1 VNDGHGATA
10 VEELT
15 QIWQRMLQ
23 RSPIGPDDD
32 FFDLGGT
39 ELLADRLF
47 AEIAQARGRE
57 LPSATICYAPTIGT
71 LAALLEQPTL
81 PRFSPFLQLKTGSE
95 KPPIFI
101 APGVG
106 GRASFSPLARH
117 IHTGHP
123 IYGIQAKGVDGLEEP
138 FERVESMAT
147 FYLDALKQVQPR
159 GPYILVGYSFGGLL
173 ALEMAQRLFDGG
185 EKIALLV
192 LMDTYPHPRYF
203 PPSERLRLIAK
214 RMRSRISHVKQ
225 MPLGRV
231 FSLSIRALERR
242 LRRVG
247 ARPRTPSTETSRL
260 SFAET
265 LSLVEA
271 SNFIAMAHYRPRF
284 YRGKIRFVRP
294 EGDNYLPSDP
304 AALWKGLAAELD
316 VEIVPGD
323 HLGMVNTHFES
334 LAAVLTRYVK
344 EAVDTK

>member
-1 VNDGHGATA
+1 M
-10 VEELT
+10 
-15 QIWQRMLQ
+15 R
-23 RSPIGPDDD
+23 
-32 FFDLGGT
+32 
-39 ELLADRLF
+39 
-47 AEIAQARGRE
+47 
-57 LPSATICYAPTIGT
+57 
-71 LAALLEQPTL
+71 AL
-81 PRFSPFLQLKTGSE
+81 K
-95 KPPIFI
+95 
-101 APGVG
+101 
-106 GRASFSPLARH
+106 
-117 IHTGHP
+117 
-123 IYGIQAKGVDGLEEP
+123 YGQ
-138 FERVESMAT
+138 
-147 FYLDALKQVQPR
+147 FYLKALRQLQPH

-173 ALEMAQRLFDGG
+173 ALEMAQRLSDDR
-185 EKIALLV
+185 ENVALLV

-214 RMRSRISHVKQ
+214 RMRSRVSLVKQ
-225 MPLGRV
+225 MPLRSV
-231 FSLSIRALERR
+231 FSHSVRALERR

-247 ARPRTPSTETSRL
+247 ARHRTQSPETSRL

-265 LSLVEA
+265 LLQVEA

-304 AALWKGLAAELD
+304 AALWKGLAAEFE